1 MAQATGGKGTDMAQ
15 HAIQRPMR
23 ARLAI
28 GTGLLAAGMLLVA
41 PAATAFA
48 TPNRCTSVGTASTHC
63 GNKGSDTATDTSTG
77 TGTTGTMSHH
87 PCAKP
92 APPPPPPP
100 AGPPKE

>member
-1 MAQATGGKGTDMAQ
+1 MAQ

-28 GTGLLAAGMLLVA
+28 GTGLLAAGMLLAA

-48 TPNRCTSVGTASTHC
+48 GPAGGCTSVNA
-63 GNKGSDTATDTSTG
+63 KGALCHHKGGDTTPTDTG
-77 TGTTGTMSHH
+77 TQSVSDH

-92 APPPPPPP
+92 AKTPPDPPP
-100 AGPPKE
+100 APT

>member
-1 MAQATGGKGTDMAQ
+1 MAQ

-48 TPNRCTSVGTASTHC
+48 VP
-63 GNKGSDTATDTSTG
+63 GSGATDRCNSAATLARGGCHNKNVTTTTTG
-77 TGTTGTMSHH
+77 GPAATTGTPMSHH

-92 APPPPPPP
+92 APPPPPP
-100 AGPPKE
+100 GPPPPK